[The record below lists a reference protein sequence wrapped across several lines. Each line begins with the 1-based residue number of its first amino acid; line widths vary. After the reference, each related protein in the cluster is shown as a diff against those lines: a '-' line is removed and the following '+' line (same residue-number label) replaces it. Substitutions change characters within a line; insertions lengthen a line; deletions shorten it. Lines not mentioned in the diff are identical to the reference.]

1 MISFIDYFAQRTVTE
16 STSLKEWLEDITPLN
31 EAVNTTRYSV
41 EVNFR
46 SKIDEVKEAF
56 AKICLGYVSAA
67 LKQDGYHIKQVF
79 DDKPLR
85 ILVSTRNWDNGEW
98 VGIISY
104 NPNHEKGSFVMSKGF
119 YNKDRKTVSI
129 QSNHKTGDNAGD
141 IVADL
146 RNMMHSVK
154 HQKDRHV
161 EKLKP
166 VPLKRGPKRK

>member
-1 MISFIDYFAQRTVTE
+1 MRSFIDYFAGKQITDKTTLREWVE
-16 STSLKEWLEDITPLN
+16 EFTSLN
-31 EAVNTTRYSV
+31 EAVNASRYSV
-41 EVNFR
+41 EINFR

-79 DDKPLR
+79 DDTPLR
-85 ILVSTRNWDNGEW
+85 ILVSTRNWDDGEW

-104 NPNHEKGSFVMSKGF
+104 NPHHERGSFVMSKGF

-129 QSNHKTGDNAGD
+129 QSSHATGDNAGD

-146 RNMMHSVK
+146 RNMMHQVR
-154 HQKDRHV
+154 HTKDRHV

-166 VPLKRGPKRK
+166 VPLKRGPKKK